1 MAQEKEI
8 ESPSSAASGGGAA
21 SLAAGP
27 AKLADIMEQAFKI
40 LDARLRDHAS
50 EHDGVIR
57 VRDLTAIRQTV
68 TAERNTALAT
78 LLTEA
83 WSGLSDLH
91 EQQFWAKQRKFPLE
105 RLIVH
110 RFDGVLSPRGTS
122 AIQRETLSRRC
133 IPAFL
138 YALLQMIGEE
148 LFDDYSARCHALID
162 QIKQLEGDAFD
173 WDQIYTNPSAR
184 VLVTDILVF
193 IARYFDDMPKR
204 RQWMMDLFERAMPPD
219 MDGRE
224 EGWKF
229 GPIEF
234 HLLFEAL
241 YADLAEALADKAVRE
256 SLKKRYGIPNLRVV
270 IQLLENLKIDR
281 KSVEATIRSHYV
293 L

>member
-1 MAQEKEI
+1 MQGKEPHLA
-8 ESPSSAASGGGAA
+8 ESERFA
-21 SLAAGP
+21 LAAGP
-27 AKLADIMEQAFKI
+27 IKLAEIIEQAYAI

-50 EHDGVIR
+50 DHDGAIQ

-68 TAERNTALAT
+68 TPEHNPALAALVT
-78 LLTEA
+78 DA
-83 WSGLSDLH
+83 WSAMADLH

-110 RFDGVLSPRGTS
+110 RFDGVLAPRGTP
-122 AIQRETLSRRC
+122 AVQRETLSRRC

-138 YALLQMIGEE
+138 YALLQMVGEE
-148 LFDDYSARCHALID
+148 LFEDYSTRCHALID
-162 QIKQLEGDAFD
+162 EAKETEGETVD
-173 WDQIYTNPSAR
+173 WESLYVNPSAR

-193 IARYFDDMPKR
+193 IARYFDDMQKR
-204 RQWMMDLFERAMPPD
+204 RQWMMDVFERAMPPD

-224 EGWKF
+224 SGWKF
-229 GPIEF
+229 GPVEF

-241 YADLAEALADKAVRE
+241 YKDLAETLADKTTRE
-256 SLKKRYGIPNLRVV
+256 SLKKRYGVPNLRVV

-281 KSVEATIRSHYV
+281 KSVDATLRSHYV